1 MYPLSSS
8 MERKKNSVTMI
19 GRKLSTLPTPL
30 NIPSITSECST
41 GLISAAVMGIV
52 VWGIYHLVSLAA
64 GNVISTLLSVL
75 CGVIVYAA
83 LILKLKGI
91 TAEEI
96 ERLPKGSK
104 IVEILRLKGGKH

>member
-1 MYPLSSS
+1 MTYGKP
-8 MERKKNSVTMI
+8 V
-19 GRKLSTLPTPL
+19 
-30 NIPSITSECST
+30 
-41 GLISAAVMGIV
+41 ISAAVMGIV

>member
-1 MYPLSSS
+1 MLYPHFFCPC
-8 MERKKNSVTMI
+8 
-19 GRKLSTLPTPL
+19 G
-30 NIPSITSECST
+30 
-41 GLISAAVMGIV
+41 
-52 VWGIYHLVSLAA
+52 
-64 GNVISTLLSVL
+64 
-75 CGVIVYAA
+75 GVIVYAA